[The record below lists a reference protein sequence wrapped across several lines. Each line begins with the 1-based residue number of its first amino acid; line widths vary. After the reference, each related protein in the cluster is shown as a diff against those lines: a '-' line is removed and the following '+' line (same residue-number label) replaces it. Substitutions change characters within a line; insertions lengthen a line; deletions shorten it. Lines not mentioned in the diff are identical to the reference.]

1 MRPSQICNDIIEGRL
16 HHKDAPL
23 PVQSM
28 MRLHYYLEA
37 RKVIAEDCIKK
48 RRKMLTGHPDSY
60 RFKVEEEVKRLWP
73 LRHSLLK

>member
-1 MRPSQICNDIIEGRL
+1 MKPSQICQEIIKGRL
-16 HHKDAPL
+16 HHDAAPL
-23 PVQSM
+23 PIQSM
-28 MRLHYYLEA
+28 MRLHYYMEA
-37 RKVIAEDCIKK
+37 KKIIKETDIDS